1 MKSIKSK
8 TITIILALVI
18 LATVATAILVLYR
31 SNQVM
36 NIAVDAQFEEML
48 TGAERMLELN
58 TLEQFGALSLS
69 HEGYLVDA
77 LNEKID
83 GRFDYIDE
91 LSEGLGV
98 KATIFKKDQADY
110 IRVLTSI
117 MDENGERVIGT
128 KLDPTGVAYAEISN
142 GKQFVGDANILD
154 KPYVTIYKP
163 IMSGNEIIGI
173 YFVGVPSEAVSSI
186 ISSGFISIIQ
196 FVLLGMIFIVI
207 FSTIASYFLGVYI
220 ADPIIAI
227 NNDMVKLGKLDFH
240 FDPQDSVIK
249 FVRRKDEI
257 GIMIRSVEEMRDS
270 VATFIK
276 NASESA
282 EQLAATSQQ
291 MTAISEQSSVA
302 AEEVA
307 QTITEIARGASDQAE
322 STSSGAE
329 KLMSLGEAIDNDKL
343 NIQQL
348 ASASESVSRSI
359 KEGLE
364 IVEDL
369 EQKTKANGDAATV
382 VYESIIKTNE
392 SSSQIGAASMLIAS
406 IAQQTNLLALNAAI
420 EAARAGEHGRG
431 FAVVSDEIRKLAEQ
445 STASTKN
452 IDIIVAQLVENAET
466 AVQQMVVAG
475 EIVKKQ
481 EVSVDRTR
489 NKFKEIKVAMD
500 QAEEMVRLIE
510 KASLIMEEQKNQVQD
525 VIQNLSAVAQ
535 ENAASTQ
542 EASASIEEQAASIEE
557 ISDASE
563 NLSELAVTLRELIEK
578 FQI

>member
-1 MKSIKSK
+1 MKSIKKK
-8 TITIILALVI
+8 TIAIILALVI
-18 LATVATAILVLYR
+18 LASIATAMLVLYR
-31 SNQVM
+31 SSQVM
-36 NIAVDAQFEEML
+36 NDAVDTQFEEML

-58 TLEQFGALSLS
+58 TLEQFGVLSLS
-69 HEGYLVDA
+69 EEGYLVDDSGDM
-77 LNEKID
+77 ID
-83 GRFDYIDE
+83 GRFEYIDK

-98 KATIFKKDQADY
+98 EATIFKKDQADY

-117 MDENGERVIGT
+117 VDENGERVIGT
-128 KLDPTGVAYAEISN
+128 KLDATGVAYAEVSKGN
-142 GKQFVGDANILD
+142 QFVGDANILGIS
-154 KPYVTIYKP
+154 YVTIYKP

-186 ISSGFISIIQ
+186 ISNGFISIIQ
-196 FVLLGMIFIVI
+196 FVLFGMIFIVI
-207 FSTIASYFLGVYI
+207 FSTVASYILGVYI
-220 ADPIIAI
+220 ANPIIAI

-240 FDPQDSVIK
+240 FDDQNPVLK
-249 FVRRKDEI
+249 FARRKDEI
-257 GIMIRSVEEMRDS
+257 GTMIRSVEEMRAS
-270 VATFIK
+270 VATFIN

-369 EQKTKANGDAATV
+369 EEKTKANGAAAGI

-392 SSSQIGAASMLIAS
+392 SSSQIGEASMLIAS

-445 STASTKN
+445 STESTKN
-452 IDIIVAQLVENAET
+452 IDTIVAQLVENAET
-466 AVQQMVVAG
+466 AVQKMMEAG
-475 EIVKKQ
+475 EIVKNQ
-481 EVSVDRTR
+481 EISVDRTR
-489 NKFKEIKVAMD
+489 NKFNEIKIAMD
-500 QAEEMVRLIE
+500 QAEEMVELIE

-542 EASASIEEQAASIEE
+542 EASAAIEEQAASIVE

-578 FQI
+578 FQV